1 MIQIMEFKDSCNKIG
16 LPDEKLWLLNSCCYG
31 GWPEVGFF
39 SPILSISIAKVVD
52 NYSIRLHT
60 SSRANVKTG

>member
-39 SPILSISIAKVVD
+39 SPIFVH
-52 NYSIRLHT
+52 LHCQGGGQLKY
-60 SSRANVKTG
+60 KTTYLFQG